1 MIEILNLEN
10 IIPMEMLYSLGPDA
24 VRAVMQSV
32 VAGARDHWIQLASKE
47 FHTSRTEY
55 IAGIQE
61 VDWRDESTAVISLVG
76 ILPNILEGGMQETD
90 MHETMLRS
98 GAKGVHDALD
108 GGRYRAIPFRH
119 RTPGSGAHGV
129 PMGSALEKVMGPT
142 GAKQLGKDVYR
153 AAKKLEAS
161 RSDPYS
167 KKTKW
172 GERLNTNEITR
183 RGKQVVVPK
192 IKDYHASDPYKGMVR
207 MEKTYGK
214 KTQSSYMTFRTIA
227 VDSGGVPRG
236 GSPWIRPA
244 TPGRFL
250 ARQVSEYVATRLA
263 PQAFSAYVAGLKV

>member
-76 ILPNILEGGMQETD
+76 ILPNILESGMDTMY
-90 MHETMLRS
+90 MHEVMLRP
-98 GAKGVHDALD
+98 GAKGVHDSLD

-119 RTPGSGAHGV
+119 RTPGSGAHGA
-129 PMGSALEKVMGPT
+129 PMGSALEKVLGPE
-142 GAKQLGKDVYR
+142 GAKQLGRDVYR
-153 AAKKLEAS
+153 AAKKLTAYH
-161 RSDPYS
+161 SDPYS
-167 KKTKW
+167 KNKKD
-172 GERLNTNEITR
+172 ERLDTSKITR
-183 RGKQVVVPK
+183 RGKQVIVPK
-192 IKDYHASDPYKGMVR
+192 IQSYHASDPYKGMIR
-207 MEKTYGK
+207 EEKTYK
-214 KTQSSYMTFRTIA
+214 NKTQSQYMTFRTIA
-227 VDSGGVPRG
+227 VGPDDKPRG
-236 GSPWIRPA
+236 GSPWVRPKSD
-244 TPGRFL
+244 GRFL